1 MERLEKTVN
10 RLDAL
15 INQFNRKDNA
25 EQQIVYMMHN
35 TPFKINNFQIIPAEF
50 SIQADGDDKQSLQP
64 KFIEVLVYLAQNHGR
79 VVPRD
84 ELIDHIWGQ
93 DSYVGEKSLTNA
105 IWHLRK
111 KLTSIEGEDEIIK
124 TIRKAGYQLMSEP
137 LWGKNT
143 NINKT
148 SSPELIES
156 SINYSIETP
165 AETSIESSVQA
176 SIDTPAY
183 HGQEQQQNTNK
194 STKSVDAK
202 KTPNSTYLL
211 VTLIV
216 TLLVLLVV
224 QQYPSGDKAQI
235 TAITQH
241 PGSELFPAPSPDG
254 RYLVY
259 SQISANQPTN
269 LFMQDTHQP
278 QLPPKKLTFDSASE
292 GHSVWSNDGQ
302 YLYFSRKNKAKRS
315 CHYIQLK
322 VTSLQEKQL
331 GTCPMQGGYYY
342 LDISPDDETLAVY
355 NKGLSAKRTGIYFI
369 DLTSATFEMTRFS
382 CDSDCDYKDRD
393 MAFSPDGKYL
403 AVSRRINRLS
413 ENIYI
418 VNLKT
423 KETKQLT
430 FDQEDIV
437 GMSWYSD
444 SQQLVFATQ
453 HADTRIGFVIDIE
466 TKVSQALN
474 LTGFSYPS
482 IAKQSQQLYF
492 QERQENSSL
501 ASLQLNDA
509 IASSPFPVLQSSFTY
524 ESPDYSPIN
533 NLLVF
538 SSNESGF
545 NELWSANI
553 DGSDRKQL
561 TNLKQNIL
569 YPKWSHDGQKV
580 AFLAP
585 LLEEKGD
592 GIYIYSFRDKRVSLL
607 KSPFSQHNR
616 PNWSYDD
623 TAIISAIYGSQH
635 TDIYSINLKNARIKR
650 LTFDGG
656 RYGLMTSNN
665 TLLYT
670 KLIRGL
676 WQKDINSEQ
685 VGENIINGDY
695 FNTLYAW
702 TFEKGHVFY
711 QKVFDDHYQMVAFD
725 IEKKLQKP
733 LVRLPLNSISKSD
746 SITYVAGKDR
756 LLYTSSSFPQANIKM
771 IASDDLLP

>member
-1 MERLEKTVN
+1 MISNK
-10 RLDAL
+10 A
-15 INQFNRKDNA
+15 
-25 EQQIVYMMHN
+25 
-35 TPFKINNFQIIPAEF
+35 FKINSYQVIPAEF
-50 SIQADGDDKQSLQP
+50 SIQADGLEKQSLQP
-64 KFIEVLVYLAQNHGR
+64 KFIEVLFYLAENHGR

-111 KLTSIEGEDEIIK
+111 KLTSSDDEEEIIK
-124 TIRKAGYQLMSEP
+124 TIRKAGYQLMPKPQWQPVPS
-137 LWGKNT
+137 NV
-143 NINKT
+143 NKT
-148 SSPELIES
+148 SSPEMVES
-156 SINYSIETP
+156 LINYSIDRSV
-165 AETSIESSVQA
+165 ETSM
-176 SIDTPAY
+176 DTAAY
-183 HGQEQQQNTNK
+183 QSQGTVNRQDTDNKGGINNTF
-194 STKSVDAK
+194 V
-202 KTPNSTYLL
+202 L
-211 VTLIV
+211 VSLII
-216 TLLVLLVV
+216 TLLVLLFI
-224 QQYPSGDKAQI
+224 QLLPDNDKAKI
-235 TAITQH
+235 TAITKH

-278 QLPPKKLTFDSASE
+278 QLPPKQLTFDTASE

-302 YLYFSRKNKAKRS
+302 YLYFSRKDKTKRS

-322 VTSLQEKQL
+322 VTSLQEKQVA
-331 GTCPMQGGYYY
+331 TCPLQGGYYY
-342 LDISPDDETLAVY
+342 LDISPDGATLAVY
-355 NKGLSAKRTGIYFI
+355 NTENSAKRTGIYFI
-369 DLTSATFEMTRFS
+369 DLTSTAFEMTRFS
-382 CDSDCDYKDRD
+382 CDHDCDYKDRD

-403 AVSRRINRLS
+403 AISRRINRLS
-413 ENIYI
+413 ENIYLI
-418 VNLKT
+418 NLHT
-423 KETKQLT
+423 KATKQLT
-430 FDQEDIV
+430 FDEEDIV
-437 GMSWYSD
+437 GMSWYGD
-444 SQQLVFATQ
+444 SRRLVFATQ
-453 HADTRIGFVIDIE
+453 HADTRFGFVIDIE
-466 TKVSQALN
+466 TKISKALN

-492 QERQENSSL
+492 QERQEKSSL

-509 IASSPFPVLQSSFTY
+509 IASSPFPVLQSNFTY

-545 NELWSANI
+545 DELWSAKI

-561 TNLKQNIL
+561 THLKQNIL

-585 LLEEKGD
+585 LVEEKGD
-592 GIYIYSFRDKRVSLL
+592 GIYIYSFKDKRVSLL
-607 KSPFSQHNR
+607 KSPFIQHNR
-616 PNWSYDD
+616 PNWSSDD
-623 TAIISAIYGSQH
+623 TAIISAIYGNQH
-635 TDIYSINLKNARIKR
+635 TDIYSINIENAVTKR

-656 RYGLMTSNN
+656 RYGLITSNN

-670 KLIRGL
+670 KLKKGL

-685 VGENIINGDY
+685 SGENIISGDK

-725 IEKKLQKP
+725 IENKLQKP
-733 LVRLPLNSISKSD
+733 LVRLPLNSISRSD
-746 SITYVAGKDR
+746 SITYVADKDR
-756 LLYTSSSFPQANIKM
+756 LLYTRSSFPQANIKM
-771 IASDDLLP
+771 LPSSPLF